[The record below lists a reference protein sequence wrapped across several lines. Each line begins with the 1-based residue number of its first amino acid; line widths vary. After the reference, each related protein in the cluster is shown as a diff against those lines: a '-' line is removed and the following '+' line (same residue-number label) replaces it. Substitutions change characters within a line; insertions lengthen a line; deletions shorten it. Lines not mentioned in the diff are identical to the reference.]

1 MEKDWKTIGKMGKLW
16 EHMDNHIW
24 ETMGK
29 YGNMMENTGKL
40 WEIKETGAKW

>member
-1 MEKDWKTIGKMGKLW
+1 MGTYGTTIYGK
-16 EHMDNHIW
+16 
-24 ETMGK
+24 TMGK